1 MAAQANPFT
10 ENLGRHRYP
19 VSSSC
24 MTGQKD
30 DRDERFRL
38 VFDTNLSRVVD
49 YAHRRVPAH
58 DADDVVSNGRSPL
71 TALGGAPWCYAGS
84 TVSSAS
90 ASFHRTAVPE
100 ATKVTVWPPRP
111 QAPAR

>member
-1 MAAQANPFT
+1 MGKPVCSASNSCWTTSRVTVWTSPQNRFSQGRHPPHRPEPPSSAQRNTDMAAQANPFT

-38 VFDTNLSRVVD
+38 VFDMNLSRVVD
-49 YAHRRVPAH
+49 YAHRRLPAH
-58 DADDVVSNGRSPL
+58 DADDVVSNG
-71 TALGGAPWCYAGS
+71 
-84 TVSSAS
+84 
-90 ASFHRTAVPE
+90 
-100 ATKVTVWPPRP
+100 
-111 QAPAR
+111 